1 MAELALELDTEQKTS
16 LENSTQVKR
25 LERKAAPEQIKAY
38 KKLIEEIEEIAVII
52 FFQKCRNN
60 FQRNKLLMKV
70 FLWIQSR
77 VEKLFGIHQLT
88 ATIN

>member
-38 KKLIEEIEEIAVII
+38 KKLIEEIEEIAVIV
-52 FFQKCRNN
+52 FFSKMSKS
-60 FQRNKLLMKV
+60 FSK
-70 FLWIQSR
+70 
-77 VEKLFGIHQLT
+77 E
-88 ATIN
+88 